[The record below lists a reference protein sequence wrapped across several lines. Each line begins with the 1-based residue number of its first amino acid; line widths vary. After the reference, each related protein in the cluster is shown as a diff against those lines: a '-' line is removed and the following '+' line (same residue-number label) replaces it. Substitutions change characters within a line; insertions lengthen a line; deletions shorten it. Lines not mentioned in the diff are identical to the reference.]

1 MVMKKCL
8 LWLLSLAML
17 TGVISSG
24 FMVSAAGAVVYSE
37 DFQDNTTDIV
47 VWGEDP
53 AVVGTMTIA
62 SEGSNKLLK
71 CVTSTGDGENG
82 YTHTA
87 FGPALKEFDFEFRMR
102 PDNIKNPDFNW
113 IKVLF
118 RASPEAGENESY
130 IFEVWDWRAAMS
142 IKSTANKKSENKKLT
157 ENQDFIF
164 ENGKWYTIK
173 VEGRG
178 NQFTVYVNG
187 KKCTTMTDSSNLFK
201 EGIFGFASWGAN
213 FSVDDIKITS
223 FDATDQTTATKNG
236 STTKPGTF
244 STATK
249 GGSVANSTDST
260 KPDETTVASDST
272 ATSGN
277 GDQSNDTTTSE
288 TGVSGGAETTGVDNT
303 PSDNGSHGGLIAL
316 LIVLAILLI
325 GGGVAVVFILKKKN
339 KVEV

>member
-1 MVMKKCL
+1 MKKGL
-8 LWLLSLAML
+8 VWLLSLAML
-17 TGVISSG
+17 AGAFCSG

-37 DFQDNTTDIV
+37 DFQDNTTDIQ

-53 AVVGTMTIA
+53 AVVGTMTIV

-87 FGPALKEFDFEFRMR
+87 FGPALKEFDFECRLR

-142 IKSTANKKSENKKLT
+142 IKSSANRKSESKKLA
-157 ENQDFIF
+157 ENQDVIF

-187 KKCTTMTDSSNLFK
+187 SKCITMADSSSLFK
-201 EGIFGFASWGAN
+201 EGIFGFASWGSN

-223 FDATDQTTATKNG
+223 YDAADQTTSTKKG
-236 STTKPGTF
+236 DTTKPGTS
-244 STATK
+244 STASS
-249 GGSVANSTDST
+249 GGSVTSSTGST
-260 KPDETTVASDST
+260 KPGETTVSSDGTASSDGSVQST
-272 ATSGN
+272 DATSG
-277 GDQSNDTTTSE
+277 
-288 TGVSGGAETTGVDNT
+288 TGVSGGTETTDVNNT

-316 LIVLAILLI
+316 LIILAVLVI
-325 GGGVAVVFILKKKN
+325 GGGVAVYFILKNKN